1 MAIKNP
7 ILRIG
12 DGIQY
17 PEYQQQVIELQDKLK
32 KAGVLAANVPSD
44 GRFDTRTEDAVKRLQ
59 QYNEL
64 YVDGIVYPETW
75 AVLNRTSPTPP
86 QRYPLLRLGDGID
99 SPQLQNNVK
108 TLQDL
113 LKKQGMLSQNEPS
126 DGRFDSKIELAVKRF
141 QQSQGLLVD
150 GIVGENTW
158 SALESKYVEAYR
170 PYNKQVGSFDL
181 DRIVATIPESF
192 RSYARESIPLILQEC
207 DANGVTEQGQ
217 IAYIFATAEHESHL
231 GQLMIELASGWAYE
245 GRSDL
250 GNTRSGDGPRYKGRG
265 LVKITGRYN
274 YTDWAKRLGIDLV
287 NNLERASEPPIAAK
301 ILVIG
306 MRDGTFTS
314 YKLNDY
320 IYGDTRDFYNARR
333 IINHLD
339 RAADIAAIAREY
351 YRVL

>member
-1 MAIKNP
+1 
-7 ILRIG
+7 
-12 DGIQY
+12 
-17 PEYQQQVIELQDKLK
+17 
-32 KAGVLAANVPSD
+32 
-44 GRFDTRTEDAVKRLQ
+44 
-59 QYNEL
+59 
-64 YVDGIVYPETW
+64 
-75 AVLNRTSPTPP
+75 
-86 QRYPLLRLGDGID
+86 
-99 SPQLQNNVK
+99 
-108 TLQDL
+108 
-113 LKKQGMLSQNEPS
+113 
-126 DGRFDSKIELAVKRF
+126 
-141 QQSQGLLVD
+141 
-150 GIVGENTW
+150 
-158 SALESKYVEAYR
+158 
-170 PYNKQVGSFDL
+170 L

-207 DANGVTEQGQ
+207 DANGVTDQGQ